1 MKLIAFDFDDT
12 LFHTPEPKSGSIK
25 YKEVTGNDWPHRG
38 WWGRSDSLDMEIFDI
53 PLNQG
58 VLKEYLKYKS
68 TDDNYIV
75 LATGRLQKLENEV
88 MSILNKYHLQFDEI
102 FLNPGMDTLKF
113 KIKLFS
119 RLIEQLKPTEFI
131 LFDDRDPHL
140 EQFRLWAKE
149 QIIPVTVIDAK
160 KL

>member
-12 LFHTPEPKSGSIK
+12 LFYTPDSKNGQVQ
-25 YKEVTGNDWPHRG
+25 YKQMTGEDWPHRG
-38 WWGRSDSLDMEIFDI
+38 WWGRPESLNMNIFNI
-53 PLNQG
+53 QINKG
-58 VLKEYLKYKS
+58 VYQKYLDYKS
-68 TDDNYIV
+68 DDDNYIF
-75 LATGRLQKLENEV
+75 LATGRLEKLEQEV
-88 MSILNKYHLQFDEI
+88 KNIINHYNLEFDQI

-113 KIKLFS
+113 KLNLFS
-119 RLIEQLKPTEFI
+119 KLIRQISPSEFI

-140 EQFRLWAKE
+140 DQFRIWGKT